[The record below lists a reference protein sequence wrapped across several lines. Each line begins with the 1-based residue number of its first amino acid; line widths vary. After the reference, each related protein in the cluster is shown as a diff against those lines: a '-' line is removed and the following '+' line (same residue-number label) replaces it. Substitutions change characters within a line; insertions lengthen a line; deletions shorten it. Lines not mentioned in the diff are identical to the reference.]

1 MKNKPNPEHNFEDA
15 ANVFYVSKC
24 RIIQNSLTFDPY
36 VIPNGRVY
44 IFSKAKP
51 RVCQDFYYDNANQ
64 HEYPIFLIGRTNNMC
79 DCNAAGTTRQDE
91 IRFND
96 DNEREYYEIIREGKK
111 PVFGLWRPDDSV
123 FKLKCWLDT
132 VCVEGV
138 DTRYDDSEAEIAR
151 EQYGQD
157 SVLKIKRDGCH
168 ETLPETRNRNLREAL
183 GT

>member
-15 ANVFYVSKC
+15 ANVFYVSRC
-24 RIIQNSLTFDPY
+24 RSKNTSLTFDPY

-51 RVCQDFYYDNANQ
+51 RDCQDFYNDNANQ
-64 HEYPIFLIGRTNNMC
+64 YEYPIFLIGRTNNII
-79 DCNAAGTTRQDE
+79 DPHDLDQ

-96 DNEREYYEIIREGKK
+96 DNEREYYEIIREGKN
-111 PVFGLWRPDDSV
+111 PVFGLWRPDD
-123 FKLKCWLDT
+123 LKCWLDT

-157 SVLKIKRDGCH
+157 SVLKIHHNGCH
-168 ETLPETRNRNLREAL
+168 ETLPETRNHDLGEAL
-183 GT
+183 GV